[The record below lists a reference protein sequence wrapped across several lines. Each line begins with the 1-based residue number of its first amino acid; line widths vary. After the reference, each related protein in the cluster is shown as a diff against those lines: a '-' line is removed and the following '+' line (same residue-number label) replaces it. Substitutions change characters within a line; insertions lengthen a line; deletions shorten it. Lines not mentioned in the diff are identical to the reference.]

1 MIFSIIFL
9 RFGHSHFSSHCSMH
23 SSNRHIRCPNH
34 NHHHTII
41 SRMDHKHRNYWNR
54 IVYRSHISTRV
65 MSIVTQHVQPPI
77 ITTYISIP
85 RSAMHLQIRHSN
97 TKSILKKMESATR
110 IAPIWAANMAD
121 TFSFH

>member
-1 MIFSIIFL
+1 
-9 RFGHSHFSSHCSMH
+9 
-23 SSNRHIRCPNH
+23 
-34 NHHHTII
+34 
-41 SRMDHKHRNYWNR
+41 
-54 IVYRSHISTRV
+54 

-121 TFSFH
+121 TFSFHQISNANAHIFKIRFNKDSNPSEPRFSLF